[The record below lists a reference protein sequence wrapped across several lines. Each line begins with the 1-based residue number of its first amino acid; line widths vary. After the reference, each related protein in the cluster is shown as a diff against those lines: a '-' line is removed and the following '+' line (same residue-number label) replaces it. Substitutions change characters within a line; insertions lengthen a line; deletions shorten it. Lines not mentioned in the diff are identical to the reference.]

1 MAKWLGITW
10 TDVHSSKKNP
20 QPHRDVIS
28 RSSDKAK
35 GQKIGHSNDYS
46 GSKSSGSGVRNLAEA
61 EKANKISTRTNLLK
75 EVFTTSFLL
84 SIITIWDN

>member
-10 TDVHSSKKNP
+10 TDVHSSKNNP

-35 GQKIGHSNDYS
+35 GQKVGHSNDYS
-46 GSKSSGSGVRNLAEA
+46 GTGNSGKGGKNSGGK
-61 EKANKISTRTNLLK
+61 EKGK
-75 EVFTTSFLL
+75 
-84 SIITIWDN
+84 